1 MSRYRPASSGPQ
13 PQHPATEG
21 KKRAALERGWK
32 PGNLVSISGAYF
44 ESPRRYLLSLYFQ
57 GRAPLTLT
65 TAYSMHC
72 RPFSIACCLPS
83 DAPAAAL
90 AGRWQRGSRQ
100 GWEWVWASGKG
111 WSGWAR
117 PRWDATLKV
126 LTENIR
132 PPPWPVKA
140 LTWPFMR
147 LQAHMTFP
155 AMRPIRQ
162 VPVPLPTIPLASCPG
177 SSHGLRM

>member
-1 MSRYRPASSGPQ
+1 MAARVTAGVGVGLGER
-13 PQHPATEG
+13 EG
-21 KKRAALERGWK
+21 LERVGQ
-32 PGNLVSISGAYF
+32 A
-44 ESPRRYLLSLYFQ
+44 
-57 GRAPLTLT
+57 
-65 TAYSMHC
+65 
-72 RPFSIACCLPS
+72 
-83 DAPAAAL
+83 
-90 AGRWQRGSRQ
+90 
-100 GWEWVWASGKG
+100 
-111 WSGWAR
+111 
-117 PRWDATLKV
+117 RWDATLKV

>member
-1 MSRYRPASSGPQ
+1 MCLLTPPTYSAPGDRQGRYRNTWELGS
-13 PQHPATEG
+13 H
-21 KKRAALERGWK
+21 
-32 PGNLVSISGAYF
+32 ISDQAPVRTW
-44 ESPRRYLLSLYFQ
+44 SPDTLYFQ